1 MGRILLAAGSVLAF
15 AVACSTGGD
24 TERTVEQAL
33 DAASIRNVD
42 VDIEGRAN
50 VVHLSGT
57 VQSLADRT
65 RAEEVALAAV
75 GTSGRVV
82 NEIAVAGIGAVKDRE
97 TLEP

>member
-1 MGRILLAAGSVLAF
+1 LAF
-15 AVACSTGGD
+15 AVACTIGGD

-42 VDIEGRAN
+42 VAIEGRAN

-82 NEIAVAGIGAVKDRE
+82 NEIAVAGIGVVKDRE
-97 TLEP
+97 TIEP